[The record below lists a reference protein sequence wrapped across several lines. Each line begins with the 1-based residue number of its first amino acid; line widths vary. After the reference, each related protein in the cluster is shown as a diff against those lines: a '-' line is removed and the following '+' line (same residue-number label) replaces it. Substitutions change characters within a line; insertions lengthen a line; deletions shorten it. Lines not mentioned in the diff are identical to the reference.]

1 MRVGSTYGCLT
12 VLDLGEEYIQSEQY
26 LHAQKEYDALQRSL
40 DQYDSITEESEK
52 VIKIREYSTSSFT
65 FDLDE
70 NPSEVDRIFKEF
82 VEYRKHWI
90 RQDILKL
97 QPKLETHFKCQC
109 KCGKIHF
116 FDAKTIESSPRYCY
130 YPMFISSRMTY
141 SVKSQ
146 NATYRKRQEYGDL
159 MNVVF
164 VYNRS
169 ECIPS
174 DEYCGLWN
182 QYKKKQMSKKAS
194 AVDEKRY
201 TIREWDSS
209 GKKCSN
215 HEVYAVSHLEALK
228 KLYPD
233 DTFELVPQS
242 DIRNH
247 LYLSGRGYDF
257 EVSNHYGNSAQNRTR
272 CYKRVSK

>member
-1 MRVGSTYGCLT
+1 
-12 VLDLGEEYIQSEQY
+12 
-26 LHAQKEYDALQRSL
+26 
-40 DQYDSITEESEK
+40 
-52 VIKIREYSTSSFT
+52 
-65 FDLDE
+65 
-70 NPSEVDRIFKEF
+70 
-82 VEYRKHWI
+82 
-90 RQDILKL
+90 
-97 QPKLETHFKCQC
+97 
-109 KCGKIHF
+109 
-116 FDAKTIESSPRYCY
+116 
-130 YPMFISSRMTY
+130 
-141 SVKSQ
+141 
-146 NATYRKRQEYGDL
+146 

-169 ECIPS
+169 ECTPS

-182 QYKKKQMSKKAS
+182 QYKNKQKSKKAS
-194 AVDEKRY
+194 AADEKRY
-201 TIREWDSS
+201 TIKEWDSS

-233 DTFELVPQS
+233 DTFELVLQS

-272 CYKRVSK
+272 CYKRVTK